1 MVFKYLKEA
10 VRKKG
15 TDSIRVCCDK
25 TRGNDFKLKE
35 RRFRLDVKKELFF
48 FFTVRMVRHWNR
60 LP

>member
-35 RRFRLDVKKELFF
+35 RRFRLDTRIISRWIQGKYFS
-48 FFTVRMVRHWNR
+48 
-60 LP
+60 